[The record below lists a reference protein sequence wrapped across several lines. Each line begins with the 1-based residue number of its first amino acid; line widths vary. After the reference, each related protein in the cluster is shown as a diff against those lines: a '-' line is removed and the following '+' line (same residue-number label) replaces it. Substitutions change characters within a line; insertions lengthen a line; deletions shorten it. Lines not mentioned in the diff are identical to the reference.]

1 LAAGLKRGDFVI
13 LAIPGDYGKPRPAL
27 IVQNDIYADLG
38 SLVICP
44 LTTELRTYSHFRLP
58 VAPTPS
64 NGVEKQSQ
72 IMVDKITAVGR
83 ERVQKRIGE
92 ADDTLM
98 AAVSVALA
106 TFLAIE

>member
-13 LAIPGDYGKPRPAL
+13 LAIPGKPRPAL

>member
-1 LAAGLKRGDFVI
+1 LAEGLKRGDFVI
-13 LAIPGDYGKPRPAL
+13 LAIPGDYGKPRPGL

-38 SLVICP
+38 SVVVCP

-58 VAPTPS
+58 VVPTPS
-64 NGVEKQSQ
+64 NGVERPSQ
-72 IMVDKITAVGR
+72 IMIDKISAVDR
-83 ERVQKRIGE
+83 ERVQKRIGQ
-92 ADDTLM
+92 ADHTLM